1 MKVYISIEATNTIH
15 EIARYIES
23 QNTKG
28 SGKRFAN
35 KFLQNLIKTLK
46 KFNHHITCRFP
57 EFADKNWR
65 CFNYKNWIVAYESN
79 EKTVSIKVIIHGS
92 LLNY

>member
-1 MKVYISIEATNTIH
+1 MKVYISIEAINTIH
-15 EIARYIES
+15 EITRYIES

-28 SGKRFAN
+28 SGKRFTK
-35 KFLQNLIKTLK
+35 KFLQNLIKTLGI
-46 KFNHHITCRFP
+46 FNHHVFCKFP
-57 EFADKNWR
+57 EFAEKKWR
-65 CFNYKNWIVAYESN
+65 CFNYKNWIIAYELN